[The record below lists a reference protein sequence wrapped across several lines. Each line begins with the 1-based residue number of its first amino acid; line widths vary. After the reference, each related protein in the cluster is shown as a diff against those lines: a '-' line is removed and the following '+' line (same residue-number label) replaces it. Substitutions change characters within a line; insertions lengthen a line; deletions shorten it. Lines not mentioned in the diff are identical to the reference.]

1 LVIRSSATVRAP
13 GTSMLTH
20 GGAAVHVAADNVGAA
35 AVSRI
40 TNWRN
45 GPGRGQTGSVA
56 LA

>member
-1 LVIRSSATVRAP
+1 
-13 GTSMLTH
+13 MLTH